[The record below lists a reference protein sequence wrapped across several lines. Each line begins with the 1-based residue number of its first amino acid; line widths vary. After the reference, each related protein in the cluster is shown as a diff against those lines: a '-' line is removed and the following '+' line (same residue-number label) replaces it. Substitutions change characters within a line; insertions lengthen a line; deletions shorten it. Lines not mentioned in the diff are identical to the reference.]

1 MGRSWRKAA
10 NTERWRVARHEASHG
25 VVAWL
30 LGHPFRVTIDPIA
43 PGFPRTKADGHCQ
56 LIGRIPVE
64 DQLLI
69 SMAGRVV
76 DGDTLGSWADI
87 VQAVDLAHQTN
98 PADVA
103 GELRSYDMGA
113 INLLG
118 MPRVAAAIDALA
130 DALIDRD
137 TLEND
142 EATAVILAALAKPI
156 RRRRAQ

>member
-1 MGRSWRKAA
+1 MPRRAA
-10 NTERWRVARHEASHG
+10 NTERWRVARHEAAHA

-30 LGHPFRVTIDPIA
+30 CGHPFRVTIDPTA

-56 LIGRIPVE
+56 LLGGIPLE
-64 DQLLI
+64 DQLLV

-76 DGDTLGSWADI
+76 DGNTLGSWSDI
-87 VQAVDLAHQTN
+87 ATAVDLAHATN
-98 PADVA
+98 PAAVA

-113 INLLG
+113 INIIGL
-118 MPRVAAAIDALA
+118 PRVAAAIDALA
-130 DALIDRD
+130 QELLARD

-156 RRRRAQ
+156 RRRRAA